1 MKRQNYNATIKAP
14 KEKVWDTLWGKE
26 SYKKWTAAFA
36 EGSDAITDWKEGS
49 KVLFTDGSG
58 QGMVALIARRIDH
71 EYLSLRHLGMLK
83 DGKEILEGPE
93 VEGWAGAEENYTL
106 TEESGTTKLD
116 VDIDLTD
123 KWLEYFNKTWPKALQ
138 KLKELA
144 EN

>member
-1 MKRQNYNATIKAP
+1 MKRQNYNASIKAP

-26 SYKKWTAAFA
+26 SYKQWTAAFA

-49 KVLFTDGSG
+49 KVLFTDGKG
-58 QGMVALIARRIDH
+58 EGMVARIAKRIDN
-71 EYLSLRHLGMLK
+71 EYLSLQHLGMLK
-83 DGKEILEGPE
+83 DGKEITEGPE

-106 TEESGTTKLD
+106 KEENGITKLD

-123 KWLEYFNKTWPKALQ
+123 KWLDYFNKTWPKALD

-144 EN
+144 ES